1 MLTKLDLNGVAVS
14 TGSACTSNS
23 LAVSHVIS
31 AIGLSNDDA
40 KSTIRFSLGK
50 NNSYEELDEA
60 LSIIKKSVEE
70 LRAYSST
77 YGAKTRKRKGDK

>member
-1 MLTKLDLNGVAVS
+1 MPICVDAGVAVS

-31 AIGLSNDDA
+31 AIGLKKDDA

-50 NNSYEELDEA
+50 NNSYEDIDNA
-60 LSIIKKSVEE
+60 VAIIAKAVED
-70 LRAYSST
+70 LREYSST
-77 YGAKTRKRKGDK
+77 YGLKIRKRKGDK